1 MGMQKR
7 MSCEHRAEDGAMQNK
22 LRETQVTARNC
33 QKLEE
38 AKKMLPPKAGV
49 GGRGT
54 PLTLSDSAHQSCDR
68 INLSF

>member
-1 MGMQKR
+1 
-7 MSCEHRAEDGAMQNK
+7 MQNK

-54 PLTLSDSAHQSCDR
+54 PLTL
-68 INLSF
+68 